1 MKQTSITTV
10 TYEHGEFL
18 VDIVTTSDSYEAWLY
33 QKNYGVK
40 FLMFGAYI
48 SLNTLEEFLE
58 TVEANLDEYEKN
70 YDAEYAE

>member
-1 MKQTSITTV
+1 MKQTTITTT

-18 VDIVTTSDSYEAWLY
+18 VDIVTTNDSREAWLY
-33 QKNYGVK
+33 RKDYGVK
-40 FLMFGAYI
+40 SLMFGAYI

-58 TVEANLDEYEKN
+58 TVEENLDEYEKN